1 MVTTV
6 ARDRRPRWS
15 IQQKIVLPFFVLL
28 AFVGMVGT
36 ALITS
41 RATTAT
47 VSAFEGGLL
56 RASLLSNDHLAVL
69 EAERLAQ
76 LRAASD
82 TQGVASALAKGDTVA
97 LTGLLRPIQA
107 NALPAQLTIR
117 VLNATGKEVLTLA
130 APGTTQQLHP
140 LDGLPA
146 VHAVLNGQ
154 IDSQGDKYVLP
165 LTEPAGTVLYW
176 IGPVRS
182 DSKTVLGAVL
192 VGESLIE
199 IADSIRDSRAS
210 DLVFYDP
217 SGRVL
222 LSSLSGAP
230 SLTPSVVAQL
240 GQAPVRM
247 SQVIDHHPYQFLV
260 GNWRLRN
267 SSIGYLAAVERA
279 DAVEASVAQI
289 RWLMVLVFAA
299 AALMTL
305 VFGTLVARRIT
316 RPIEHLV
323 RSTAAVS
330 AGDLSHRAPVES
342 NDEIGALAESFNAM
356 AASLGQKTTELEE
369 SYFDSIESL
378 ARAID
383 ARDPSTFGHSTRVAA
398 ISLEIAQAM
407 GLDAESQKTLRR
419 AALLHD
425 IGKIGVED
433 RVLHKAGPLTDDEWE
448 VMRQHPLI
456 GYKMLSGL
464 HFLKPSLVGVLHHHE
479 RWDGKGFPGGLK
491 GTAIS
496 AHIRILSVADAL
508 DAMTSDRPYRKGLPF
523 EDALAEI
530 QKRAGTQFE
539 PAVAEALMTC
549 ASEVRVLLIEKPSSG
564 QPRVDL
570 EWLERSA

>member
-1 MVTTV
+1 M
-6 ARDRRPRWS
+6 
-15 IQQKIVLPFFVLL
+15 
-28 AFVGMVGT
+28 
-36 ALITS
+36 
-41 RATTAT
+41 
-47 VSAFEGGLL
+47 
-56 RASLLSNDHLAVL
+56 
-69 EAERLAQ
+69 
-76 LRAASD
+76 
-82 TQGVASALAKGDTVA
+82 
-97 LTGLLRPIQA
+97 RPIQA
-107 NALPAQLTIR
+107 NAAPAQLTIR
-117 VLNATGKEVLTLA
+117 VLNATGKEVLTLTPQGA
-130 APGTTQQLHP
+130 TQQLHP
-140 LDGLPA
+140 VDGLSA
-146 VHAVLNGQ
+146 VRAVLNGQ
-154 IDSQGDKYVLP
+154 IDGQGDKYVLP
-165 LTEPAGTVLYW
+165 LAEPAGTMLYW

-182 DSKTVLGAVL
+182 ESKTVLGAVL
-192 VGESLIE
+192 VGESLVE

-222 LSSLSGAP
+222 LSSLRGTP

-240 GQAPVRM
+240 GQGPVRA

-267 SSIGYLAAVERA
+267 SPIGYLAAVERA
-279 DAVEASVAQI
+279 DPVEASVAQI

-305 VFGTLVARRIT
+305 LFGTLVARRIT
-316 RPIEHLV
+316 RPVEHLV

-330 AGDLSHRAPVES
+330 AGDLTHRAPVET
-342 NDEIGALAESFNAM
+342 NDEIGFLAESFNAM
-356 AASLGQKTTELEE
+356 AASLEQKTTELEE
-369 SYFDSIESL
+369 SYFASMESL

-398 ISLEIAQAM
+398 ISLEIARAM
-407 GLDAESQKTLRR
+407 GLDAEIQQTLRR

-425 IGKIGVED
+425 IGKIGIED
-433 RVLHKAGPLTDDEWE
+433 RVLHKSGPLTDAEWD

-496 AHIRILSVADAL
+496 AHIRVLSVADAL
-508 DAMTSDRPYRKGLPF
+508 DAMTSDRPYRKGLAF

-539 PAVAEALMTC
+539 PAVAEALMKC
-549 ASEVRVLLIEKPSSG
+549 APEVRVLLIEKPSSG

>member
-1 MVTTV
+1 
-6 ARDRRPRWS
+6 
-15 IQQKIVLPFFVLL
+15 
-28 AFVGMVGT
+28 
-36 ALITS
+36 
-41 RATTAT
+41 
-47 VSAFEGGLL
+47 
-56 RASLLSNDHLAVL
+56 
-69 EAERLAQ
+69 LAQ

-82 TQGVASALAKGDTVA
+82 TQGVASALAKGDTVT

-107 NALPAQLTIR
+107 NAAPAQLTIR
-117 VLNATGKEVLTLA
+117 VLNATGKEVLTLTP
-130 APGTTQQLHP
+130 PGAMPTLPP
-140 LDGLPA
+140 LNRVDA
-146 VHAVLNGQ
+146 VRAVLNGQ
-154 IDSQGDKYVLP
+154 IDAQGDKYVLP
-165 LTEPAGTVLYW
+165 LAEPAGTTLYW

-182 DSKTVLGAVL
+182 DPKTILGAVL
-192 VGESLIE
+192 VGESLTE
-199 IADSIRDSRAS
+199 IAGSIRDTRAS

-230 SLTPSVVAQL
+230 SLTPTIVAQL
-240 GQAPVRM
+240 GQAPVRL
-247 SQVIDHHPYQFLV
+247 SQEIDHHPYQFLV

-267 SSIGYLAAVERA
+267 SSIGYLAAAERA
-279 DAVEASVAQI
+279 DSVEASVAQL

-305 VFGTLVARRIT
+305 LFGTLVARRIT
-316 RPIEHLV
+316 RPVEHLV

-330 AGDLSHRAPVES
+330 AGDLSHRAPVETQ
-342 NDEIGALAESFNAM
+342 DEIGLLAESFNAM
-356 AASLGQKTTELEE
+356 AANLEQKTTELEE
-369 SYFDSIESL
+369 SYFASIESL

-383 ARDPSTFGHSTRVAA
+383 ARDPSTFGHSNRVAA

-407 GLDAESQKTLRR
+407 GLDMESQKTLRR

-425 IGKIGVED
+425 IGKIGIED
-433 RVLHKAGPLTDDEWE
+433 RVLHKSGPLTDDEWA

-508 DAMTSDRPYRKGLPF
+508 DAMTSDRPYRKGLAF

-549 ASEVRVLLIEKPSSG
+549 AAEVRVLLIEKPSSG

>member
-1 MVTTV
+1 MVTAV
-6 ARDRRPRWS
+6 VRDRRPRWS

-41 RATTAT
+41 QATTAT
-47 VSAFEGGLL
+47 VAAFEGGLL

-76 LRAASD
+76 LRAATD
-82 TQGVASALAKGDTVA
+82 TQGVASALAKGDTVT
-97 LTGLLRPIQA
+97 LTSLLRPIQA
-107 NALPAQLTIR
+107 NAAPAVLTIR
-117 VLNATGKEVLTLA
+117 VLNATGKEVLTLT
-130 APGTTQQLHP
+130 APGTTQQLHS

-146 VHAVLNGQ
+146 VQAVLNGQ
-154 IDSQGDKYVLP
+154 IDRQGDKYVLP
-165 LTEPAGTVLYW
+165 LKEAAGTALYW
-176 IGPVRS
+176 IGPVRA
-182 DSKTVLGAVL
+182 DPKTIVGAVL

-210 DLVFYDP
+210 DLVFYDA
-217 SGRVL
+217 SGHVL

-230 SLTPSVVAQL
+230 ALTPSVVAQL
-240 GQAPVRM
+240 GQAPVRL
-247 SQVIDHHPYQFLV
+247 SQAIDHHPYQFLI

-279 DAVEASVAQI
+279 DPVEASVAQL

-305 VFGTLVARRIT
+305 LFGALVARRIT
-316 RPIEHLV
+316 RPVEHLV

-330 AGDLSHRAPVES
+330 AGDLSHRAPVETH
-342 NDEIGALAESFNAM
+342 DEIGFLAESFNAM
-356 AASLGQKTTELEE
+356 AASLEQKTTELEE

-407 GLDAESQKTLRR
+407 GIDAEGQKTLRR

-425 IGKIGVED
+425 IGKIGIED
-433 RVLHKAGPLTDDEWE
+433 RVLHKTGPLTDDEWG

-464 HFLKPSLVGVLHHHE
+464 HFLKPSMVGVLHHHE

-491 GTAIS
+491 GTEIS

-508 DAMTSDRPYRKGLPF
+508 DAMTSDRPYRKGLAF

-539 PAVAEALMTC
+539 PAAAEALMKC
-549 ASEVRVLLIEKPSSG
+549 AAEVRTLLMEKVASG